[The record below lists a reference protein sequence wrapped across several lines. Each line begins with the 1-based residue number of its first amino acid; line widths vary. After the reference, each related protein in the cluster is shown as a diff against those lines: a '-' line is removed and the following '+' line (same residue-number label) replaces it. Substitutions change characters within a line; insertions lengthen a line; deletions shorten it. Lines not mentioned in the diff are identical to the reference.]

1 MKKNNVKDAVLMI
14 AFAGLVSVN
23 CATAYNS
30 YKVASKNAEVKEPVE
45 EIDDK
50 EAINTFREEQR
61 IAYYIQKS
69 GIKMNGAITKPQ
81 YFGKLPDDYKNL
93 LIMIKD
99 FNKEDL
105 SYYLKMNVGKDEALV
120 FERELADLK
129 KPEFIEASYQR

>member
-30 YKVASKNAEVKEPVE
+30 YKVASKSANIKEPVQEVNEDDFVNLME
-45 EIDDK
+45 EK
-50 EAINTFREEQR
+50 RVS
-61 IAYYIQKS
+61 YYIQKS

-129 KPEFIEASYQR
+129 KPELIEASYQR